1 MRAILAIS
9 MILAAFAFYGYF
21 YNQLPKHDAVAT
33 PVAVSTPELEPEPS
47 GTPYVNR
54 LALVNG
60 KYVDAVPD
68 STPSPTATPV
78 ATPSPTATPIPMTVV
93 KTKVPK
99 SAEVAIVDNESDAD
113 ATHIYSVQSMPNLRS

>member
-1 MRAILAIS
+1 

-21 YNQLPKHDAVAT
+21 YNQLTKHDAVAT
-33 PVAVSTPELEPEPS
+33 PVVVSTPEPS

-78 ATPSPTATPIPMTVV
+78 ATPTPTATPLPMTVV
-93 KTKVPK
+93 KTNPGFAVSNQKR
-99 SAEVAIVDNESDAD
+99 E
-113 ATHIYSVQSMPNLRS
+113 R